1 MLKHHKTFFQ
11 NKIKQEGQTIIIE
24 GPLPA
29 KTLEQYNFDQSLTAF
44 RRPDD
49 QFKALKEI
57 ADLDEGRIIICR
69 VEDTIIGYVT
79 FLHPDPL
86 ERWSDGNHPF
96 IMELGAIEVSLAYRG
111 LSLASLML
119 ELSIKDDFVEN
130 YIIIT
135 TEYYWHWDLKNSGL
149 DVYEYKDL
157 MIKLM
162 KVAGFEVFQTND
174 PEITG
179 HPANTLMAR
188 IGKNI
193 NDRQMQQFDE
203 IRFKNRFL
211 I

>member
-1 MLKHHKTFFQ
+1 LRHQKHYFKMETKT
-11 NKIKQEGQTIIIE
+11 ESDMVIIE
-24 GPLPA
+24 GPVDSD
-29 KTLEQYNFDQSLTAF
+29 TLRTYTFDDNLTAF
-44 RRPDD
+44 RRPDE
-49 QFKALKEI
+49 QFQALVEI
-57 ADLDEGRIIICR
+57 AELPEGRIIVSHINKHI
-69 VEDTIIGYVT
+69 VGYII

-86 ERWSDGNHPF
+86 ERWSDGNHSF
-96 IMELGAIEVSLAYRG
+96 IMELGAVEVALPCRG
-111 LSLASLML
+111 LGLAGKML
-119 ELSIKDDFVEN
+119 ELSTYDDFIEN

-149 DVYEYKDL
+149 DVYEYKNL
-157 MIKLM
+157 MIRLM
-162 KVAGFEVFQTND
+162 QRAGYEVFQTND

>member
-1 MLKHHKTFFQ
+1 MRHQKHYFKTETEFAS
-11 NKIKQEGQTIIIE
+11 GTVIIE
-24 GPLPA
+24 GPVDTDTL
-29 KTLEQYNFDQSLTAF
+29 KTYTFDDNLSAF
-44 RRPDD
+44 RRPSE
-49 QFKALKEI
+49 QYQALLEI
-57 ADLDEGRIIICR
+57 SELPEGRIIVCHL
-69 VEDTIIGYVT
+69 DQHIIGYT
-79 FLHPDPL
+79 ILLHPDPL

-96 IMELGAIEVSLAYRG
+96 IMELGAIEVSHQHRSGGLAG
-111 LSLASLML
+111 KML
-119 ELSIKDDFVEN
+119 ELSVKDDFVEN

-135 TEYYWHWDLKNSGL
+135 TEYYWHWDLKTSGL

-157 MIKLM
+157 MIRLM
-162 KVAGFEVFQTND
+162 QRAGFEVFQTND

-193 NDRQMQQFDE
+193 NAQQMQQFDE